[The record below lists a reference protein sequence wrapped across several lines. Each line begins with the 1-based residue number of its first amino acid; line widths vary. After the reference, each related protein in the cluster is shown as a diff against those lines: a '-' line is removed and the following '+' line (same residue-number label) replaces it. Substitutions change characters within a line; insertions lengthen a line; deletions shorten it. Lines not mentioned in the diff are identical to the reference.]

1 MAHFAQL
8 NDDNYVIQVI
18 VVANRDILDETGQEN
33 EEKGIAF
40 CKGLLGGQT
49 RWKQTSYNASFRKN
63 YAGIG
68 FMFDPIRDAFIP
80 PKPFNSWVLNETS
93 CHWEAPVAMP
103 ADAGQGEPPKL
114 YVWDEPTTNWV
125 EFVPP
130 APPSE

>member
-18 VVANRDILDETGQEN
+18 VVGNNDIRDEN
-33 EEKGIAF
+33 GNESEEKGIAF

-68 FMFDPIRDAFIP
+68 YIYDSIRDAFIP
-80 PKPFNSWVLNETS
+80 PKPFNSWILVEET
-93 CHWEAPVAMP
+93 CHWKAPVDMP
-103 ADAGQGEPPKL
+103 ADVGQGDPPKM
-114 YVWDEPTTNWV
+114 YRWDEDTVNWV
-125 EFVPP
+125 EIVPI
-130 APPSE
+130 APTE